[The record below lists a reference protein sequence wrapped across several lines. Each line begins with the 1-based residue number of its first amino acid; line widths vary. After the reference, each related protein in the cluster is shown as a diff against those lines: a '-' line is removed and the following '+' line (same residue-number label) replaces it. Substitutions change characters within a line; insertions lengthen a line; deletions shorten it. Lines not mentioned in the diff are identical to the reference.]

1 MRLPFRAL
9 AVAGLTA
16 GGAAAG
22 AGVVAARR
30 HAAVREAAPE
40 LRHPVLYAPVPAL
53 TDGMVRAAQRVRLRP
68 GAPVRGVER
77 AEHAV
82 PDGDRELRVVTYDPS
97 GSRSVGAL
105 LGLVGAPG
113 SGSGAGSASSGSAS
127 SGGASSGS
135 GSSGSASSG
144 SASSGSASSGSA
156 SSGSASSGGARR
168 GALLWIHGG
177 GTVIGAPEQDDELCS
192 DLARRSGTLV
202 VSVDYRLAPAHPFPA
217 ALDDCARALEWLRD
231 QAPDLRVDPRRI
243 AVGGSS
249 AGGGL
254 AAVLAQRAHDEG
266 RPVAFQLLVY
276 PMLDD
281 RTVLRPDDPRRGR
294 LVWTPV
300 LNRYAWTAYLGGPPR
315 VEDDRAYIAAS
326 RREDL
331 SGLPPAWVGVGDLDL
346 FYGEDVAYASRLGEA
361 DVEATVYIVGR
372 MYHAADYLRPQ
383 APLMLAF
390 RDRMV
395 EALLAAI
402 GPAAQLP

>member
-9 AVAGLTA
+9 AVAGLTV

-53 TDGMVRAAQRVRLRP
+53 TDGMVRVAQRMRLRP

-77 AEHAV
+77 AEHTV
-82 PDGDRELRVVTYDPS
+82 RDGDRELRVVTYDPS
-97 GSRSVGAL
+97 GSRSVGASPAR
-105 LGLVGAPG
+105 VAATG
-113 SGSGAGSASSGSAS
+113 SGSGSESG
-127 SGGASSGS
+127 SGGA
-135 GSSGSASSG
+135 
-144 SASSGSASSGSA
+144 
-156 SSGSASSGGARR
+156 ARR

-192 DLARRSGTLV
+192 DLARRSGALV

-217 ALDDCARALEWLRD
+217 ALDDCARALEWVRER
-231 QAPDLRVDPRRI
+231 AADLRVDPRRI

-315 VEDDRAYIAAS
+315 VEDDRAYIAAA

-383 APLMLAF
+383 APLMLAL

>member
-1 MRLPFRAL
+1 MRLPFRSL
-9 AVAGLTA
+9 AVAGLAA

-30 HAAVREAAPE
+30 YAAVREAAPE

-77 AEHAV
+77 AEHTV
-82 PDGDRELRVVTYDPS
+82 PDGDRALRVVTYDPS
-97 GSRSVGAL
+97 GSRSVG
-105 LGLVGAPG
+105 GSFGSVGAPVSGPGPG
-113 SGSGAGSASSGSAS
+113 SEAGT
-127 SGGASSGS
+127 GGA
-135 GSSGSASSG
+135 
-144 SASSGSASSGSA
+144 
-156 SSGSASSGGARR
+156 ARR

-177 GTVIGAPEQDDELCS
+177 GTVVGAPEQDDELCS
-192 DLARRSGTLV
+192 DLARRSGALV

-217 ALDDCARALEWLRD
+217 ALDDCASALEWLRE
-231 QAPDLRVDPRRI
+231 QAADLRVDPRRI

-254 AAVLAQRAHDEG
+254 AAVLSQREHDEG
-266 RPVAFQLLVY
+266 RPVAFQLRVY

-315 VEDDRAYIAAS
+315 VEDDRPYIAAA

-390 RDRMV
+390 RDRMA